1 MIQKVDRGR
10 LTLVAAML
18 VWGRPSCIET
28 IENRGSP
35 EPLPPST
42 ATRTIPATPQAAEPA
57 TCEEAKAVVSRA
69 LERRDEAGL
78 SNATSARERLCR
90 DHNETSH

>member
-1 MIQKVDRGR
+1 MKVARGR
-10 LTLVAAML
+10 MALVAAML
-18 VWGRPSCIET
+18 VWCPASCLQT

-42 ATRTIPATPQAAEPA
+42 ATRTIPATPQTAEPA
-57 TCEEAKAVVSRA
+57 SCEEAEGVVSRA
-69 LERRDEAGL
+69 LERRDEVAL

-90 DHNETSH
+90 DGSETTR